1 MRHRNRCIGRIQHF
15 ISVYYLNLPQA
26 DQKSSSVWFMSPN
39 FWLTVILFASVLSNK
54 NYACIVTNIAVL
66 LSSTTVQKLL
76 SEIMT
81 MGDMLLIHNEHGHQ
95 SWFVLLYTRSDI
107 RKPNRYSSTAENSQ
121 TNWPL
126 FLCKWYVIWHSDFC
140 RFFFFLMSVR
150 KDELGSEQFKQCRED
165 VKKEEQTKV

>member
-1 MRHRNRCIGRIQHF
+1 MHWEDSTLHF
-15 ISVYYLNLPQA
+15 GILFEFTASWPKKFLSVIHEPKFLIDSQ
-26 DQKSSSVWFMSPN
+26 
-39 FWLTVILFASVLSNK
+39 ILFASVLSNK
-54 NYACIVTNIAVL
+54 NDACIVTNIAVL

-81 MGDMLLIHNEHGHQ
+81 IGDMLLIHNEHGHQ

-126 FLCKWYVIWHSDFC
+126 FLCKWYVIWHPDFC

-165 VKKEEQTKV
+165 VKKEQQTKV